1 MSDAIW
7 YYVGSFGQLGPLT
20 KEQVEELI
28 ESRVIERE
36 TYVWKAGFPDWT
48 PAGGVVE
55 LDPAF
60 KLVEPFMTP
69 PPPPSASGSSA
80 QTIAPPSAPYRQP
93 DPFYSA
99 PAPNPQT
106 PPMGSYGQTY
116 VPMMPADY
124 QRRDLAYSG
133 VKSPYNRSL
142 AGILQFVFP
151 GVGRIY
157 MGYAAL
163 GVLQMLFSFVTCGV
177 VHVWSMI
184 DGILILSG
192 KVHYDGYG
200 RRLDD

>member
-20 KEQVEELI
+20 KEQIEELI

-60 KLVEPFMTP
+60 KLVEPFMSP
-69 PPPPSASGSSA
+69 PPPPSAS
-80 QTIAPPSAPYRQP
+80 APPSQTMAPPSTGYRQP
-93 DPFYSA
+93 DPYVPPIS
-99 PAPNPQT
+99 PVPQVSS
-106 PPMGSYGQTY
+106 MGGYGQTY
-116 VPMMPADY
+116 VPMMSSAY
-124 QRRDLAYSG
+124 GRDLAHSG

-142 AGILQFVFP
+142 AGILQFIFP

-200 RRLDD
+200 RRLED

>member
-20 KEQVEELI
+20 KEQIEELI

-36 TYVWKAGFPDWT
+36 TYVWKAGFPDWM
-48 PAGGVVE
+48 PASSVIE

-60 KLVEPFMTP
+60 KLVEPFLAP
-69 PPPPSASGSSA
+69 PPPPTQGVGPST
-80 QTIAPPSAPYRQP
+80 QTYSPPNPTFRQP
-93 DPFYSA
+93 DPVFPSGPSSTTGPTSA
-99 PAPNPQT
+99 PF
-106 PPMGSYGQTY
+106 GQNY
-116 VPMMPADY
+116 VPMMPGTV
-124 QRRDLAYSG
+124 QRDLAFGG
-133 VKSPYNRSL
+133 VKSPYNRTL
-142 AGILQFVFP
+142 GGVLQFIFP

-163 GVLQMLFSFVTCGV
+163 GVLQMLFSIVTCGTLYL
-177 VHVWSMI
+177 WSVI

-200 RRLDD
+200 RRLDE

>member
-20 KEQVEELI
+20 KEQIEELI

-36 TYVWKAGFPDWT
+36 TYVWKAGFPDWM
-48 PAGGVVE
+48 PAGSVIE

-60 KLVEPFMTP
+60 KAVEPFLAP
-69 PPPPSASGSSA
+69 PPPPTAGAGPST
-80 QTIAPPSAPYRQP
+80 QTIAPPSSSFRQP
-93 DPFYSA
+93 DPYIPPVSPSPGVPSA
-99 PAPNPQT
+99 
-106 PPMGSYGQTY
+106 GSFGQTY
-116 VPMMPADY
+116 VPMMSPTY
-124 QRRDLAYSG
+124 RRDLATSG
-133 VKSPYNRSL
+133 IKSPYNRTL
-142 AGILQFVFP
+142 GGVLQFIFP

-163 GVLQMLFSFVTCGV
+163 GVLQMLFSVVTCGTLYL
-177 VHVWSMI
+177 WSVI

-200 RRLDD
+200 RRLED